1 MPHVV
6 SLGYC
11 LLHLKL
17 NNDEKWE
24 ITPEFVRDSKSNT
37 DAQVII
43 PAQDYYWAMLP
54 ATIVLMKENI
64 GISRKKSRHIFAATI
79 FY

>member
-43 PAQDYYWAMLP
+43 PALDYYWA
-54 ATIVLMKENI
+54 ICCLMQ
-64 GISRKKSRHIFAATI
+64 
-79 FY
+79 